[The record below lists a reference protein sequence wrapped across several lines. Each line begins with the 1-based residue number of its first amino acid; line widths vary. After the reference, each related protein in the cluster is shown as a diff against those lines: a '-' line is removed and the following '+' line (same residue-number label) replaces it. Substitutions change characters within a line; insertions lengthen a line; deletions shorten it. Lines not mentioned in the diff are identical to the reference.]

1 MTRGEAVH
9 LSAEP
14 VTTDGAPDVAV
25 DVSGLTVTADS
36 GGVLLTDGTLQA
48 PPGRVVALTGPS
60 GCGKTTLLR
69 AVAGSLPA
77 GTARTAGTVRVLGRD
92 VLDCSPAR
100 LRDLRRHHIAYLGQD
115 TASGLN
121 PRMRVGA
128 LLAETARDTTRPA
141 LLALLDEVRLPAVPQ
156 LLRRRPRELSG
167 GQQRRV
173 ALARAIARRPR
184 VLLLDEPTAGL
195 DAALRDE
202 IAVTLRR
209 LAADHRL
216 AVVLSCHDPELVGQL
231 ADEVVE
237 LAPAPARTAAPT
249 AARTAAPA
257 PARAAAPAPARAMA
271 PAPARTVAPAPAQA
285 AAPRTATASAGGS
298 GVASSAT
305 VSSSATLSSSA
316 APSPEASSSA
326 ASSAESMPVTPSKS
340 STRSTEVAP
349 AADRTD
355 PVTADRTDPEGTATT
370 GPGAT
375 AGPGGA
381 VGPAAGPGAPAGPEP
396 DHRGLSARGLTA
408 HLGSRRT
415 PVLHGVDLAVPPGAS
430 VGVVGASGAGKTTL
444 LRTLVGLQRAS
455 GGSVLLDGAELPA
468 GVRAR
473 SREQR
478 RRIQLV
484 PQDPMGALNP
494 AVTVSSALARPLR
507 LHRRCERRAVPGRV
521 AELLERVGLGPE
533 HAGRLPH
540 ELSGGQRQRV
550 SIARALAA
558 EPDVL
563 VCDEVTSALDRE
575 TADAVMD
582 LLVGLRAQ
590 GLALV
595 LVSHDLRLVAERT
608 GTVLVLHD
616 GRVIESGPTA
626 RVLED
631 SGTRTAAGG

>member
-1 MTRGEAVH
+1 MTRGEAVD
-9 LSAEP
+9 LTAEP
-14 VTTDGAPDVAV
+14 GTADGAPDVAV

-69 AVAGSLPA
+69 AVAGALPA

-92 VLDCSPAR
+92 VLDCSPDR

-115 TASGLN
+115 PASGLN
-121 PRMRVGA
+121 PRMRVGG

-173 ALARAIARRPR
+173 ALARAIGRRPR

-231 ADEVVE
+231 ADDVVE
-237 LAPAPARTAAPT
+237 LAPPPARTAL
-249 AARTAAPA
+249 
-257 PARAAAPAPARAMA
+257 
-271 PAPARTVAPAPAQA
+271 
-285 AAPRTATASAGGS
+285 PRTATASAGGPG
-298 GVASSAT
+298 GVVPSA
-305 VSSSATLSSSA
+305 VPSSA
-316 APSPEASSSA
+316 AAPEASPASSTDAPSLEASSSHVPSSQA
-326 ASSAESMPVTPSKS
+326 PSAESASSAAS
-340 STRSTEVAP
+340 
-349 AADRTD
+349 
-355 PVTADRTDPEGTATT
+355 
-370 GPGAT
+370 
-375 AGPGGA
+375 
-381 VGPAAGPGAPAGPEP
+381 AGPEP
-396 DHRGLSARGLTA
+396 TRRGLSARGLTA
-408 HLGSRRT
+408 HLGARRT
-415 PVLHGVDLAVPPGAS
+415 PVLHGVDLEVPPGAS

-455 GGSVLLDGAELPA
+455 GGSVLLDGDELPA
-468 GVRAR
+468 GARAR
-473 SREQR
+473 TREQR

-533 HAGRLPH
+533 HARRLPH

-563 VCDEVTSALDRE
+563 VCDEVTSALDRD

-631 SGTRTAAGG
+631 SGTRAAAGG